1 MGTVSG
7 VQGDFRGP
15 GALSRGSWAAGQ
27 GPACRDTSTSCSQSA
42 VSPLRFPFIPENLPL
57 FTGDKNQHSTH
68 SKLQLAESRD
78 SCHGL
83 LGLGR
88 VYGSGRR
95 IGGRDRRSTT
105 TRTLQVDV
113 WQWQT
118 RRVFLGMESTSPRTS
133 LASWHRLVFSSG
145 TEGELCGFIAPKFV
159 LAVVKY
165 TQMFQ
170 VEPQFPFFFPP
181 VDKLPDF
188 QRES

>member
-1 MGTVSG
+1 MGI
-7 VQGDFRGP
+7 RAGP
-15 GALSRGSWAAGQ
+15 FMPGHEQVMFPVGSLT
-27 GPACRDTSTSCSQSA
+27 PEI
-42 VSPLRFPFIPENLPL
+42 PFIPENLPL
-57 FTGDKNQHSTH
+57 YMGDKNQRSTH
-68 SKLQLAESRD
+68 SKLQLVEFRD

-95 IGGRDRRSTT
+95 IGGRDRRSTIM
-105 TRTLQVDV
+105 RTLQADV
-113 WQWQT
+113 SQWRA
-118 RRVFLGMESTSPRTS
+118 RRVFLGMESTGPRTS
-133 LASWHRLVFSSG
+133 LASWLHLVFSSG

-159 LAVVKY
+159 LAAVKY